1 MNGQAEKKIYINQYR
16 CFFFVFTESDRFTTR
31 IVNVLPPSLLSDM
44 IDRDR
49 ISANKKIK

>member
-1 MNGQAEKKIYINQYR
+1 MNGQAKKYIYKSISLV
-16 CFFFVFTESDRFTTR
+16 FFVFTESDRFTTR